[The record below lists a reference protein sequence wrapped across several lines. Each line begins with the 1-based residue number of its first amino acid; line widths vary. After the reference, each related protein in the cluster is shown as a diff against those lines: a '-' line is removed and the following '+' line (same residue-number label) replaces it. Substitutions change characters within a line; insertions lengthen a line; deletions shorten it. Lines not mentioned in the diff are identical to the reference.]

1 MIAGS
6 AKERQLC
13 GMKGPVK
20 STIIIAALVTLF
32 CSCAT
37 TQRTDLYFGLSI
49 PGGGQV
55 SAGEWQWFSDSV
67 VALQFPEG
75 YTERDAT
82 GKWRDTQLHTTIT
95 EPTKVLTF
103 IGQKSKV
110 WQARLD
116 TLVQVYIQR
125 YRQQAVLRIDM
136 KGQGKLYNGYP
147 D

>member
-1 MIAGS
+1 
-6 AKERQLC
+6 
-13 GMKGPVK
+13 MKSTVK
-20 STIIIAALVTLF
+20 STSIIVALVWLLS
-32 CSCAT
+32 SCAI

-49 PGGGQV
+49 PGDGQV
-55 SAGEWQWFSDSV
+55 SANEWQWFSDSV

-82 GKWRDTQLHTTIT
+82 GKWRDTQLHATIT

-110 WQARLD
+110 RQARLD

-125 YRQQAVLRIDM
+125 YRQQAVLRVDM
-136 KGQGKLYNGYP
+136 KGHGKMYNGNA

>member
-1 MIAGS
+1 MW
-6 AKERQLC
+6 
-13 GMKGPVK
+13 
-20 STIIIAALVTLF
+20 LF

-55 SAGEWQWFSDSV
+55 TTGEWQWFSDSV

-103 IGQKSKV
+103 IGPRSKV
-110 WQARLD
+110 RQARLD
-116 TLVQVYIQR
+116 TLVQVYMQR
-125 YRQQAVLRIDM
+125 YRQQAVLRVDM
-136 KGQGKLYNGYP
+136 KGHDKLYN
-147 D
+147 

>member
-1 MIAGS
+1 MRAH
-6 AKERQLC
+6 QLC
-13 GMKGPVK
+13 GMKRTVL
-20 STIIIAALVTLF
+20 STTIIVTLLGLF
-32 CSCAT
+32 SSCAT

-49 PGGGQV
+49 PDGGQV

-95 EPTKVLTF
+95 EPTKILTF
-103 IGQKSKV
+103 IGANSKARR
-110 WQARLD
+110 ARLD
-116 TLVQVYIQR
+116 TVVQVYMQR
-125 YRQQAVLRIDM
+125 YRQQAVLRIDT
-136 KGQGKLYNGYP
+136 KGVGKLYNGLP